1 MLVAGCATEAPIAL
15 PPAHAPQPA
24 RPALSDDLADAIETG
39 DLDHALSTLCEAYAA
54 AGTPCA
60 ETVFLERLEP
70 TDVMAR
76 AGVLHNIQM
85 PPMPASGGGFAYWDN
100 WSAILSEGSWQPR
113 AFFVDDDEAR
123 RVANMLLVTVLA
135 HELGHHVA
143 SRYGCSLS
151 GPSEELRADEL
162 STPLIAGLTEG
173 RLRPLH
179 QRMRLA
185 AEAMIDSVPAE
196 SRLVAPR
203 EGDVRAWVGQQSALP
218 TAIPSY
224 VTLHLSRQ
232 QRLLEEH
239 EPVASVAERL
249 CLAPFDARL
258 SSRSVRPGRVR
269 TLVSDLA
276 SPGSVDLVA
285 LDHRAHVWV
294 AQDGPTVV
302 LRRLGEDGPTI
313 EVQLP
318 ESASGALAFAAFSE
332 DLLAISDFQSV
343 WLVEHRALREVGR
356 LTGSAITLGFDD
368 AGTLFEA
375 HEDATHWYVAP
386 VGTKPAP
393 PRWTL
398 TRGNGLSGWAD
409 GTLDVA
415 RASPTGFTVVGDQVV
430 FADRAR
436 EAVRAAGPR
445 GIVTLGGSQP
455 GRRDGPAEQAT
466 FFGIEAIVTLAG
478 DRVAVAERDF
488 AKHTFLVRAIEP

>member
-1 MLVAGCATEAPIAL
+1 MLVAGCATEAPIAQ
-15 PPAHAPQPA
+15 PATHAPQPA
-24 RPALSDDLADAIETG
+24 RRALSDDLADAIEAS
-39 DLDHALSTLCEAYAA
+39 DLERALSTLCEAYAA
-54 AGTPCA
+54 AGAPCA
-60 ETVFLERLEP
+60 ETLFLERLEP
-70 TDVMAR
+70 SNVMAR
-76 AGVLHNIQM
+76 AGVIHNIQM
-85 PPMPASGGGFAYWDN
+85 PPMLARGAGFAYWDN
-100 WSAILSEGSWQPR
+100 WSAILSNGSWQPR
-113 AFFVDDDEAR
+113 AFFVDDEEAR

-151 GPSEELRADEL
+151 GQGEELRADEL

-173 RLRPLH
+173 RLGPLH
-179 QRMRLA
+179 QRMRVA
-185 AEAMIDSVPAE
+185 ADAMIDAVPVE
-196 SRLVAPR
+196 NRLVAPR
-203 EGDVRAWVGQQSALP
+203 EGDLRAWVGQQGALP

-232 QRLLEEH
+232 RRLLEEH
-239 EPVASVAERL
+239 EPVASVAQRL
-249 CLAPFDARL
+249 CLAPFAARM

-269 TLVSDLA
+269 ALA
-276 SPGSVDLVA
+276 PGLPSPGSVDLVA
-285 LDHRAHVWV
+285 IDHQAHVWV

-302 LRRLGEDGPTI
+302 LRRLGEGGPTI

-318 ESASGALAFAAFSE
+318 ETASGALAFAAFSD

-356 LTGSAITLGFDD
+356 LTGAAVTLGFDE

-386 VGTKPAP
+386 VGATPAP
-393 PRWTL
+393 PRWTIA
-398 TRGNGLSGWAD
+398 RGDGVSGWAD
-409 GTLDVA
+409 GALDVA

-436 EAVRAAGPR
+436 EAVRAAGP
-445 GIVTLGGSQP
+445 GGLVTLAGSQP

-466 FFGIEAIVTLAG
+466 FFGIEAIAPLAG
-478 DRVAVAERDF
+478 GRVAALERDF
-488 AKHTFLVRAIEP
+488 AKHTFLVRVIEP